1 MPWYKRWRTLV
12 PFLALL
18 ITSPSY
24 SQSGGAADQQSS
36 SSQQEAAISPSTN
49 VLRSTTRLVVV
60 DVVTVDSKGES
71 VSDLK
76 ADDFTILEDG
86 KPQKIS
92 GFSFQHANGASPS
105 PSTVAQTYSPI
116 PHSIKTLVA

>member
-60 DVVTVDSKGES
+60 DVVTVDSKGEP
-71 VSDLK
+71 VPDLN
-76 ADDFTILEDG
+76 ADHFTIVEDG
-86 KPQKIS
+86 NPQKSS
-92 GFSFQHANGASPS
+92 GLSLLQPDGASP
-105 PSTVAQTYSPI
+105 
-116 PHSIKTLVA
+116 